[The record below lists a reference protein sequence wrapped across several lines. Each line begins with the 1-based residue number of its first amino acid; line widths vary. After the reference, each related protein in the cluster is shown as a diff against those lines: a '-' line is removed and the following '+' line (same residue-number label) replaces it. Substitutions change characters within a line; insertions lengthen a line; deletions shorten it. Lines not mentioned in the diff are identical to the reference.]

1 MEVQKYA
8 NTSYILKATIQCQ
21 KKDAKNKTEASVL
34 SASQIHI
41 YLKQHN
47 LTPSLMKEVKGWYFG
62 NHTRSKGMVEKCLGK
77 SKKYSSV
84 IYYNEWW
91 K

>member
-1 MEVQKYA
+1 MEVQKYT

-34 SASQIHI
+34 SASQIHV

-47 LTPSLMKEVKGWYFG
+47 LTPSLTKEVKG
-62 NHTRSKGMVEKCLGK
+62 
-77 SKKYSSV
+77 
-84 IYYNEWW
+84 
-91 K
+91 